1 MAIIKGAAG
10 GSLVKEVSPGNYYLV
25 GVTHGSQARMAANSI
40 HGTSD
45 EYPGLFV
52 NTQHQENL
60 DFINQWISQGA
71 QRHDFK
77 TLYPNNDDILY
88 FD

>member
-1 MAIIKGAAG
+1 MAIIRGSAG

-25 GVTHGSQARMAANSI
+25 GINHGSPAHYIDQ
-40 HGTSD
+40 TSD
-45 EYPGLFV
+45 KYPGLFV
-52 NTQHQENL
+52 NTQDQENL
-60 DFINQWISQGA
+60 DFINQWITQSA